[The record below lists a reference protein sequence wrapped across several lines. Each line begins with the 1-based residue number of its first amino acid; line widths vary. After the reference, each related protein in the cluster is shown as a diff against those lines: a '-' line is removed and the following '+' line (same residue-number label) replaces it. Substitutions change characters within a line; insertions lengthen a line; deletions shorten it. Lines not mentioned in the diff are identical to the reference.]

1 MQVIEDI
8 EHDVKFDARIQEV
21 EHNLTGSKL
30 TIPVNTI
37 ALRDFFVSELI
48 TDITL
53 HYITLHYITL
63 HYITLHYITLHYIT
77 LHYIT

>member
-21 EHNLTGSKL
+21 EHNLNGSRL
-30 TIPVNTI
+30 TIPVNIIT
-37 ALRDFFVSELI
+37 LRDFFVSELI

-53 HYITLHYITL
+53 HNVAYSELMIQVT
-63 HYITLHYITLHYIT
+63 
-77 LHYIT
+77 